1 MNVGIE
7 KVVYNII
14 YIFIYIVYNNCI
26 FPIGTKKLIVSC

>member
-14 YIFIYIVYNNCI
+14 YINIHIFIYIVYNCI
-26 FPIGTKKLIVSC
+26 FPIGTN

>member
-14 YIFIYIVYNNCI
+14 YIKYNCI

>member
-14 YIFIYIVYNNCI
+14 YIKIYIFIYIVYNCI
-26 FPIGTKKLIVSC
+26 FPIGTN

>member
-14 YIFIYIVYNNCI
+14 YIFIYIVYNCI

>member
-14 YIFIYIVYNNCI
+14 YIFIYIVYNCI
-26 FPIGTKKLIVSC
+26 FPIGTN

>member
-14 YIFIYIVYNNCI
+14 YINIYRFIYIVYNCI
-26 FPIGTKKLIVSC
+26 FPIGTN

>member
-14 YIFIYIVYNNCI
+14 YINIYIFIYIVYNCI
-26 FPIGTKKLIVSC
+26 FPIGTN

>member
-14 YIFIYIVYNNCI
+14 YIVYNCI
-26 FPIGTKKLIVSC
+26 FPIGTKSLFKF

>member
-14 YIFIYIVYNNCI
+14 YIYIIYNCI